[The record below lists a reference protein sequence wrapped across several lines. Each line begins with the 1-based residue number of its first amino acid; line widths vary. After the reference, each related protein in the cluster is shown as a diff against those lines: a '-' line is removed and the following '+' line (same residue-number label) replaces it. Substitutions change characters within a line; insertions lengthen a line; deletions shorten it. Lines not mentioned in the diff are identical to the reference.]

1 MKEMVGG
8 CCVCSDERGWAE
20 NPLVYCDGHACSV
33 AVHQACYGIV
43 QVPTGPWF
51 CRKCESQ
58 ERAARVR
65 CELCPHKD
73 GALKRTDNGGWAHVV
88 CALYIPE
95 VQFANVLTMEPIVLQ
110 YVPHDRFNKT
120 CYICEEQ
127 GRESKAASGACMT
140 CNRHGCRQAFHVT
153 CAQMAGLLCEEE
165 VLEVDNVKYCGY
177 CKYHFSKMKTSRHTS
192 GGGGGAGG
200 GGGGSGGSSGGSS
213 NAGGGGCGGT
223 GGGGG
228 GGGGGSSSF
237 LTGRRSRSA
246 SPSTQQEKHPTHH
259 EKGQKKSRKDKER
272 LKQKHKKRPESPSS
286 ILTSPVVPTAEKV
299 SSASSSSHHEAS
311 TQETSES
318 SRDSKGKKSSSHSLS
333 HKGKKLSSG
342 KGSSLQSSPDFSA
355 FPKLEQPED
364 DKYSK
369 PAVPTPPAP
378 PSPTA
383 PEPPKA
389 DLFEQKVVFSGF
401 GPIMRFS
408 TTSSSSRTR
417 APSPGDYKSPH
428 VSGAG
433 ASAGTHKRMPALSST
448 HGPAEETPE
457 TSLKEKKHKA
467 SKRSRHGPGRPK
479 GSRSKEGNGGPVA
492 SLPGAQLAG
501 FTATA
506 ASPFSGGSLV
516 SSGLG
521 GLASRTFGPSGSLP
535 SLSLESPLLGAG
547 IYTSNKDPIS
557 HGGGMLRA
565 VCSTPLSSSLLGP
578 PGTSALPRLSR
589 SPFTSTLPSSSASI
603 STTQVFSLAGS
614 TFSLPSS
621 NIFGTPMGTVNP
633 LLTQAE
639 SSHTE
644 PDLEDC
650 SFRCHGTSPQ
660 ESLSSMS
667 PISSLPALFDQT
679 TPAPCG
685 GGQLDPAAPGTTNME
700 QLLEKQ
706 GNGEAGVNI
715 VEMLKALHALQK
727 ENQRLQEQIL
737 SLTAKKERLQ
747 ILNVQL
753 SVPFPALPAA
763 LPATNGPIPGPYG
776 LPPQAGSSDSLS
788 TSKSPPGKNSLGL
801 DNSLST
807 SSEDPHSGC
816 PSRSSSS
823 LSFHSTPPPLPLLQQ
838 SPATLPLALPGA
850 PAPVPPQPQ
859 NGLGRAPGAT
869 GLGAM
874 PMAEGLLGGL
884 AGSGGLPLNGL
895 LGGLNGAAAPNP
907 AGLSQ
912 AGGAPTL
919 QLPSCLNS
927 LTEQQRH
934 LLQQQEQQLQQLQ
947 QLLASSQL
955 TPEHQTMVYQMIQ
968 QIQQKRELQRLQ
980 MAGGSQLPMASL
992 LAGSSTPLLSAGTP
1006 GLLPTASAPPLLP
1019 AGALVA
1025 PSLGNNT
1032 SLMAAAAAAA
1042 AVAAAGGP
1050 PVLTAQTNPF
1060 LSLPGADASGNGPKG
1075 GTADKGASASQEKG

>member
-177 CKYHFSKMKTSRHTS
+177 CKYHFSKM
-192 GGGGGAGG
+192 
-200 GGGGSGGSSGGSS
+200 
-213 NAGGGGCGGT
+213 
-223 GGGGG
+223 
-228 GGGGGSSSF
+228 
-237 LTGRRSRSA
+237 
-246 SPSTQQEKHPTHH
+246 
-259 EKGQKKSRKDKER
+259 SRKDKER
-272 LKQKHKKRPESPSS
+272 LKQKHKKRPEPPPS
-286 ILTSPVVPTAEKV
+286 ILAPPVVPTADKV
-299 SSASSSSHHEAS
+299 SSATTSSHHEAS
-311 TQETSES
+311 AQETSES
-318 SRDSKGKKSSSHSLS
+318 SRDSKGRKSSSHSLS
-333 HKGKKLSSG
+333 HKGKKLGSGKGVSSFTSASSSSSSSSSSG
-342 KGSSLQSSPDFSA
+342 GPFQPAGSSLQSSPDFAA
-355 FPKLEQPED
+355 FPKLEQPEEE
-364 DKYSK
+364 KYSK
-369 PAVPTPPAP
+369 PTAPTPPAP
-378 PSPTA
+378 PSPTD

-389 DLFEQKVVFSGF
+389 DLFEQKVVFSSF
-401 GPIMRFS
+401 GPIMRFTT
-408 TTSSSSRTR
+408 TTSSSSRAR

-433 ASAGTHKRMPALSST
+433 ASAGTHKRMPALSAT
-448 HGPAEETPE
+448 LGPAEEAPE
-457 TSLKEKKHKA
+457 TALKEKKHKA

-479 GSRSKEGNGGPVA
+479 GSRGKEGGAGPTA
-492 SLPGAQLAG
+492 SLPSLPAAQLAG

-535 SLSLESPLLGAG
+535 SLSLESSLLGAG

-578 PGTSALPRLSR
+578 TGTSALPRLSR
-589 SPFTSTLPSSSASI
+589 SPFSSALPSSSASI

-621 NIFGTPMGTVNP
+621 HIFGTPMGTVNP
-633 LLTQAE
+633 LLTQVE

-679 TPAPCG
+679 PSAPCG
-685 GGQLDPAAPGTTNME
+685 GGQLDSTAAGTANME

-706 GNGEAGVNI
+706 GDGEAGVNI

-763 LPATNGPIPGPYG
+763 LPATNGPVPGAYG
-776 LPPQAGSSDSLS
+776 LLPPAGSSDSLS
-788 TSKSPPGKNSLGL
+788 VGKSPPGKNSLGL

-850 PAPVPPQPQ
+850 PAPLPPQPQ
-859 NGLGRAPGAT
+859 NGLGRAPGAA
-869 GLGAM
+869 GLGTMA
-874 PMAEGLLGGL
+874 MAEGLLGGL
-884 AGSGGLPLNGL
+884 AGSGSLPLNGL

-919 QLPSCLNS
+919 QLPGCLNS

-947 QLLASSQL
+947 QLLASPQL
-955 TPEHQTMVYQMIQ
+955 TPEHQTVVYQMIQ

-992 LAGSSTPLLSAGTP
+992 LAGSATPLLSAGTP

-1060 LSLPGADASGNGPKG
+1060 LSLPGADVSGNGPKG

>member
-1 MKEMVGG
+1 M
-8 CCVCSDERGWAE
+8 
-20 NPLVYCDGHACSV
+20 
-33 AVHQACYGIV
+33 
-43 QVPTGPWF
+43 PTL
-51 CRKCESQ
+51 S
-58 ERAARVR
+58 AA
-65 CELCPHKD
+65 
-73 GALKRTDNGGWAHVV
+73 
-88 CALYIPE
+88 
-95 VQFANVLTMEPIVLQ
+95 
-110 YVPHDRFNKT
+110 
-120 CYICEEQ
+120 
-127 GRESKAASGACMT
+127 
-140 CNRHGCRQAFHVT
+140 
-153 CAQMAGLLCEEE
+153 
-165 VLEVDNVKYCGY
+165 
-177 CKYHFSKMKTSRHTS
+177 
-192 GGGGGAGG
+192 
-200 GGGGSGGSSGGSS
+200 
-213 NAGGGGCGGT
+213 
-223 GGGGG
+223 
-228 GGGGGSSSF
+228 
-237 LTGRRSRSA
+237 
-246 SPSTQQEKHPTHH
+246 
-259 EKGQKKSRKDKER
+259 
-272 LKQKHKKRPESPSS
+272 
-286 ILTSPVVPTAEKV
+286 
-299 SSASSSSHHEAS
+299 
-311 TQETSES
+311 
-318 SRDSKGKKSSSHSLS
+318 
-333 HKGKKLSSG
+333 
-342 KGSSLQSSPDFSA
+342 
-355 FPKLEQPED
+355 
-364 DKYSK
+364 
-369 PAVPTPPAP
+369 PAP
-378 PSPTA
+378 T
-383 PEPPKA
+383 
-389 DLFEQKVVFSGF
+389 
-401 GPIMRFS
+401 
-408 TTSSSSRTR
+408 
-417 APSPGDYKSPH
+417 
-428 VSGAG
+428 
-433 ASAGTHKRMPALSST
+433 
-448 HGPAEETPE
+448 EETPE
-457 TSLKEKKHKA
+457 TGLKEKKHKA

-479 GSRSKEGNGGPVA
+479 GSRNKEGTGGPA
-492 SLPGAQLAG
+492 ASSLPGAQLAG

-521 GLASRTFGPSGSLP
+521 GLASRNFGPSGSLP

-614 TFSLPSS
+614 TFSLPSTH
-621 NIFGTPMGTVNP
+621 IFGTPMGAVNP

-650 SFRCHGTSPQ
+650 SFRCRGTSPQ

-679 TPAPCG
+679 ASAPCG
-685 GGQLDPAAPGTTNME
+685 GSQLDPAAPGTTNME

-706 GNGEAGVNI
+706 GDGEAGVNI

-763 LPATNGPIPGPYG
+763 LPPANGPVPGPYG

-838 SPATLPLALPGA
+838 SPAALPLALPGA
-850 PAPVPPQPQ
+850 PAPLPPQPQ
-859 NGLGRAPGAT
+859 NGLGRAPGAA

-884 AGSGGLPLNGL
+884 AGSGALPLNGL

-919 QLPSCLNS
+919 QLPGCLNS

-947 QLLASSQL
+947 QLLASPQL
-955 TPEHQTMVYQMIQ
+955 TPEHQTVVYQMIQ
-968 QIQQKRELQRLQ
+968 QIQQKRDLQRLQ

-1060 LSLPGADASGNGPKG
+1060 LSLSGADGSGNGPKG
-1075 GTADKGASASQEKG
+1075 GTADKGASANQEKG

>member
-1 MKEMVGG
+1 MPGTSEPDFAEAPSAGA
-8 CCVCSDERGWAE
+8 WAE
-20 NPLVYCDGHACSV
+20 DRPDRKPQPGPG
-33 AVHQACYGIV
+33 ACYGIV

-177 CKYHFSKMKTSRHTS
+177 CKYHFSKMKTSRH
-192 GGGGGAGG
+192 
-200 GGGGSGGSSGGSS
+200 SS
-213 NAGGGGCGGT
+213 

-228 GGGGGSSSF
+228 GGGGGCGSGGGGSSGTSGGGGGTGGGGSSNSF
-237 LTGRRSRSA
+237 LTGSRSRSA

-272 LKQKHKKRPESPSS
+272 LKQKHKKRPESPPS
-286 ILTSPVVPTAEKV
+286 ILAPPVVPTADKV
-299 SSASSSSHHEAS
+299 SSSTASSHHEAS
-311 TQETSES
+311 TQETSEC
-318 SRDSKGKKSSSHSLS
+318 SRDSKGKKPSSHSLS

-342 KGSSLQSSPDFSA
+342 KGSSLQSSPDFAA
-355 FPKLEQPED
+355 FPKLEQPEE

-369 PAVPTPPAP
+369 PTAPTPPAP
-378 PSPTA
+378 PSPTV

-401 GPIMRFS
+401 GPIVRFS
-408 TTSSSSRTR
+408 TTTSGSSRAR

-428 VSGAG
+428 VSGA
-433 ASAGTHKRMPALSST
+433 SAGTHKRMPALSAT
-448 HGPAEETPE
+448 LGPAEEAPE
-457 TSLKEKKHKA
+457 TGLKEKKHKA
-467 SKRSRHGPGRPK
+467 IKRSRHGPGRPK
-479 GSRSKEGNGGPVA
+479 GSRGKEGATGPTA

-557 HGGGMLRA
+557 HGGGMLRT

-578 PGTSALPRLSR
+578 PGTSALPRLSQ
-589 SPFTSTLPSSSASI
+589 SPFTSTLPSSSSI

-614 TFSLPSS
+614 TFSLPASH
-621 NIFGTPMGTVNP
+621 IFGTPMSAVNP

-639 SSHTE
+639 NSHTE

-679 TPAPCG
+679 TSAPCG
-685 GGQLDPAAPGTTNME
+685 GGQLDVTAPGTSNME
-700 QLLEKQ
+700 QLLERQ
-706 GNGEAGVNI
+706 GDGEAGVNI

-763 LPATNGPIPGPYG
+763 LPATNGPVPGPYG
-776 LPPQAGSSDSLS
+776 LLPQGPTL
-788 TSKSPPGKNSLGL
+788 
-801 DNSLST
+801 
-807 SSEDPHSGC
+807 
-816 PSRSSSS
+816 R
-823 LSFHSTPPPLPLLQQ
+823 LPEPQQ
-838 SPATLPLALPGA
+838 LIAVLPQHAPTAA
-850 PAPVPPQPQ
+850 PAPTEPCYFA
-859 NGLGRAPGAT
+859 LG
-869 GLGAM
+869 
-874 PMAEGLLGGL
+874 
-884 AGSGGLPLNGL
+884 
-895 LGGLNGAAAPNP
+895 P
-907 AGLSQ
+907 AGGPCPTPTPATEWAGPGTRSIG
-912 AGGAPTL
+912 AGGHAHGRGAIGWAG
-919 QLPSCLNS
+919 S

-947 QLLASSQL
+947 QLLASPQL
-955 TPEHQTMVYQMIQ
+955 TPEHQTVVYQMIQ

-1025 PSLGNNT
+1025 PSLGSNT

-1060 LSLPGADASGNGPKG
+1060 LSLPGADASGSGPKG
-1075 GTADKGASASQEKG
+1075 GTVDKGASASQEKG

>member
-1 MKEMVGG
+1 M
-8 CCVCSDERGWAE
+8 
-20 NPLVYCDGHACSV
+20 
-33 AVHQACYGIV
+33 
-43 QVPTGPWF
+43 
-51 CRKCESQ
+51 
-58 ERAARVR
+58 R

-192 GGGGGAGG
+192 GGGGGAAAAGG
-200 GGGGSGGSSGGSS
+200 GSGTGGGGSGFI
-213 NAGGGGCGGT
+213 A
-223 GGGGG
+223 
-228 GGGGGSSSF
+228 
-237 LTGRRSRSA
+237 GRRSRSA
-246 SPSTQQEKHPTHH
+246 SPSTQQEKHPSHH
-259 EKGQKKSRKDKER
+259 ERAQKKSRKDKER
-272 LKQKHKKRPESPSS
+272 LKQKHKKRPDSPSS
-286 ILTSPVVPTAEKV
+286 ILTPPVVPAADKAS

-318 SRDSKGKKSSSHSLS
+318 NRDSKGKKSSSHSLS

-342 KGSSLQSSPDFSA
+342 KVSSLQSSPDFSA
-355 FPKLEQPED
+355 FPKLEQPEE

-369 PAVPTPPAP
+369 PAASTPSAP
-378 PSPTA
+378 PSPSA
-383 PEPPKA
+383 PEPPKT
-389 DLFEQKVVFSGF
+389 DLFEQKVVFSSF

-408 TTSSSSRTR
+408 TTTPSSGRAR

-428 VSGAG
+428 LSGSG
-433 ASAGTHKRMPALSST
+433 TSAGTHKRMPTLSAAPA
-448 HGPAEETPE
+448 PAEETPE
-457 TSLKEKKHKA
+457 TGVKEKKHKA

-479 GSRSKEGNGGPVA
+479 GSRSEEGVA
-492 SLPGAQLAG
+492 APAAPSLPGAQLAG

-557 HGGGMLRA
+557 HGSGMLRA

-614 TFSLPSS
+614 TFSLPSTH
-621 NIFGTPMGTVNP
+621 IFGTPMGVVNP

-650 SFRCHGTSPQ
+650 GFRCRGTSPQ

-679 TPAPCG
+679 ASAPCG

-706 GNGEAGVNI
+706 GDGEAGVNI

-747 ILNVQL
+747 VLNVQL
-753 SVPFPALPAA
+753 SVPFPALPAV
-763 LPATNGPIPGPYG
+763 LPAANGPVAGPYG

-807 SSEDPHSGC
+807 SSEPNGAAETPPAAARAAAPAAPAAPRLPTADPGTPDRCLPDDPADPAEAGAAAAADGRGLSAAHGQPAGRKLCPPAVCGHSWPAARSIC
-816 PSRSSSS
+816 PTPAARRSPGGSLPRQQHKSHGRSSCCRSSSS
-823 LSFHSTPPPLPLLQQ
+823 SSRWPPSPDGSDQPLPQ
-838 SPATLPLALPGA
+838 
-850 PAPVPPQPQ
+850 PV
-859 NGLGRAPGAT
+859 
-869 GLGAM
+869 
-874 PMAEGLLGGL
+874 GG
-884 AGSGGLPLNGL
+884 G
-895 LGGLNGAAAPNP
+895 
-907 AGLSQ
+907 
-912 AGGAPTL
+912 
-919 QLPSCLNS
+919 
-927 LTEQQRH
+927 QQR
-934 LLQQQEQQLQQLQ
+934 QC
-947 QLLASSQL
+947 SQ
-955 TPEHQTMVYQMIQ
+955 
-968 QIQQKRELQRLQ
+968 RR
-980 MAGGSQLPMASL
+980 
-992 LAGSSTPLLSAGTP
+992 
-1006 GLLPTASAPPLLP
+1006 
-1019 AGALVA
+1019 
-1025 PSLGNNT
+1025 
-1032 SLMAAAAAAA
+1032 
-1042 AVAAAGGP
+1042 
-1050 PVLTAQTNPF
+1050 
-1060 LSLPGADASGNGPKG
+1060 DC
-1075 GTADKGASASQEKG
+1075 